1 MEWKMEDV
9 GMGRKG
15 RGSKM
20 ERGGHPS
27 WRGRL
32 SFDAEGDGRS
42 CRWPLLYNR
51 LDGVTD

>member
-9 GMGRKG
+9 GMGRKR

-27 WRGRL
+27 WRGRS
-32 SFDAEGDGRS
+32 SFDAEGG
-42 CRWPLLYNR
+42 WTLLQMAI
-51 LDGVTD
+51 VV